1 MGAVKAAPG
10 PLLEAPGDA
19 KPTFAGPPKG
29 IATAKAP
36 RIVENRQDCTA
47 ANFLRRRLL
56 ARPCGR
62 VGSSLRE
69 LLASV
74 LAFARSYG

>member
-1 MGAVKAAPG
+1 MVLVA
-10 PLLEAPGDA
+10 L
-19 KPTFAGPPKG
+19 
-29 IATAKAP
+29 AT
-36 RIVENRQDCTA
+36 
-47 ANFLRRRLL
+47 L

-69 LLASV
+69 LLAFV

>member
-1 MGAVKAAPG
+1 MKAAPG
-10 PLLEAPGDA
+10 RLLEAPGDA

-56 ARPCGR
+56 ARSDER

-69 LLASV
+69 LLASG
-74 LAFARSYG
+74 FAYAHRYG